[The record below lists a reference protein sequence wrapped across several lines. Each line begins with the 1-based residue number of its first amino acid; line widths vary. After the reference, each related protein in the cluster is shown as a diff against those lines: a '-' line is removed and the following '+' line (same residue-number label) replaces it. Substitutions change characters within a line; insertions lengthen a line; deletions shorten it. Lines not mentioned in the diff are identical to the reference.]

1 MEDTTVNSAPKI
13 YGAISAVM
21 ADVGAVAKNSKNQQQ
36 GFMYRGI
43 DAVMNALH
51 PAMAEHHVF
60 CTPEILEQTRE
71 DRQTAKGGNL
81 IYSICRIKYTFYTDD
96 GSNISVIVVG
106 EGMDSGD
113 KATNKAMAIA
123 FKYACFQLFCIPT
136 EEMVDPDAECHE
148 VKGKS
153 RTGSGRRS
161 SGGADKNGKGQPQ
174 TPPKEGQGQ
183 QTQDAPAGEHASPA
197 MLKVIRDGIAETG
210 IETEK
215 ILNAYEV
222 KSLEEMTPVQAAKC
236 IKRIEA
242 TRQRLA
248 RDAGGVA

>member
-1 MEDTTVNSAPKI
+1 MENTAVSSTPKI
-13 YGAISAVM
+13 YSAISAIM
-21 ADVGAVAKNSKNQQQ
+21 ADVGAVAKSSKNQQQ

-81 IYSICRIKYTFYTDD
+81 IYSICKIRYTFYADD

-148 VKGKS
+148 VKGKGKA
-153 RTGSGRRS
+153 GSGKRP
-161 SGGADKNGKGQPQ
+161 SGSLDKAGKGQPPEQ
-174 TPPKEGQGQ
+174 PREAQGQ
-183 QTQDAPAGEHASPA
+183 QAQTAPAAEHASPA
-197 MLKVIRDGIAETG
+197 MLKVIRDGIEETG
-210 IETEK
+210 IGIEK
-215 ILNAYEV
+215 ILDAYEV
-222 KSLEEMTPVQAAKC
+222 KSLEEMTPTQAAKC

-242 TRQRLA
+242 TRQRMKKET
-248 RDAGGVA
+248 GGAA

>member
-1 MEDTTVNSAPKI
+1 MENTVAGSVPKI
-13 YGAISAVM
+13 YSAISAIM
-21 ADVGAVAKNSKNQQQ
+21 ADVGAVAKSSRNQQQ

-51 PAMAEHHVF
+51 PAMAGHHVF

-71 DRQTAKGGNL
+71 DRQTNKGTNL
-81 IYSICRIKYTFYTDD
+81 IYSICKIRYTFYADD
-96 GSNISVIVVG
+96 GSNVSVIVVG

-136 EEMVDPDAECHE
+136 EEMMDPDAETHE
-148 VKGKS
+148 VKGKG
-153 RTGSGRRS
+153 RTGGGKRS
-161 SGGADKNGKGQPQ
+161 SDGAGPGKGQAAARMQEDHGQAPQ
-174 TPPKEGQGQ
+174 T
-183 QTQDAPAGEHASPA
+183 APSGEHAGPA
-197 MLKVIRDGIAETG
+197 ALKVIRDGIAETG
-210 IETEK
+210 IDIGK
-215 ILNAYEV
+215 ILDAYEV

-248 RDAGGVA
+248 KDAGGAA

>member
-1 MEDTTVNSAPKI
+1 MENTVVNSAPKI
-13 YGAISAVM
+13 YSAISAIM
-21 ADVGAVAKNSKNQQQ
+21 ADVGAVAKNSRNQQQ

-71 DRQTAKGGNL
+71 DRQTNKGTNL
-81 IYSICRIKYTFYTDD
+81 IYSICRIRYTFYADD
-96 GSNISVIVVG
+96 GSNVSVIVIG

-148 VKGKS
+148 VKGKE
-153 RTGSGRRS
+153 TGGGKRS
-161 SGGADKNGKGQPQ
+161 SGILGKAKKAQAVAAQ
-174 TPPKEGQGQ
+174 QEIQGQ
-183 QTQDAPAGEHASPA
+183 STQTVSGGDHVSPA
-197 MLKVIRDGIAETG
+197 MLKVIRDGIAEAG
-210 IETEK
+210 IEIEK

-222 KSLEEMTPVQAAKC
+222 KSLEEMTPTQAAKC

-242 TRQRLA
+242 TKQRMA
-248 RDAGGVA
+248 KEVGGAT